1 MHRVFNYFNFIPFRL
16 FQIFF
21 MSESD
26 DEIVVPVVTNR
37 DLVAVFSRRKVQKL
51 LRRLT
56 LGIPVIVRNKA
67 EHSKKVY
74 FFESENI
81 FFD

>member
-1 MHRVFNYFNFIPFRL
+1 
-16 FQIFF
+16 